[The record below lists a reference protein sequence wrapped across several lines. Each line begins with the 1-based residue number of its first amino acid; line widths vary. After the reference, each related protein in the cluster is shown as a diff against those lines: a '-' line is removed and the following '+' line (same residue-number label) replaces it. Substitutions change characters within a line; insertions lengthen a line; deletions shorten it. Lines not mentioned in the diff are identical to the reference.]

1 MNQWA
6 VVLILLMAAIACQQP
21 GTEEQ
26 VRSDKRIPVIFDTDA
41 NNELDDQ
48 HALAYLLLN
57 QATFDVRGITV
68 NSTFNGSTIQQQYD
82 EARRVMD
89 LCAAP
94 GTIPL
99 LMGADSGFLKIRTQL
114 DEPDYDGHDAV
125 EFIINETRKTDSMVV
140 IAVGKLTNIAL
151 AIQKAPE
158 LASRFRLVWLGSN
171 YPEPGEYNQVND
183 TAALSF
189 LLQTGLPF
197 EMVTVRYGKP
207 SGTDAVKVTREEI
220 KQYLGGK
227 GPQVATP
234 VTGRHGGSF
243 HTFGDYSVDLFE
255 HAQMYG
261 DPPSRALFDLA
272 AVAIVKNPS
281 WAHLHFIP
289 APRLVDGNWV
299 DQPENP
305 RQIGVWEDFSR
316 DSIIQDLFRP
326 FQ

>member
-1 MNQWA
+1 MNHWIIVGA
-6 VVLILLMAAIACQQP
+6 LLLSGFACQQP
-21 GTEEQ
+21 SGEVQSTS
-26 VRSDKRIPVIFDTDA
+26 VKRIPVLFDTDA

-48 HALAYLLLN
+48 HALAYLLFN
-57 QATFDVRGITV
+57 DRTFDIRGISV

-82 EARRVMD
+82 EARRIMD

-94 GTIPL
+94 ATMPL
-99 LMGADSGFLKIRTQL
+99 LMGADSGFLKIRSHL
-114 DEPDYDGHDAV
+114 DAPDYDGHEAV
-125 EFIINETRKTDSMVV
+125 EFIINEIRNTDSMVV

-151 AIQKAPE
+151 AVQKAPDIV
-158 LASRFRLVWLGSN
+158 SRFRLVWLGSN

-189 LLQTGLPF
+189 LLKTDLPF
-197 EMVTVRYGKP
+197 EIVTVRYGKP

-227 GPQVATP
+227 GPHVETP
-234 VTGRHGGSF
+234 VTGRHGGTF
-243 HTFGDYSVDLFE
+243 NTFGDYSVNLFD
-255 HAQMYG
+255 HAEMYG

-305 RQIGVWEDFSR
+305 RHIGVWEDFAR
-316 DSIIQDLFRP
+316 DSIIQDLFSSVP
-326 FQ
+326 